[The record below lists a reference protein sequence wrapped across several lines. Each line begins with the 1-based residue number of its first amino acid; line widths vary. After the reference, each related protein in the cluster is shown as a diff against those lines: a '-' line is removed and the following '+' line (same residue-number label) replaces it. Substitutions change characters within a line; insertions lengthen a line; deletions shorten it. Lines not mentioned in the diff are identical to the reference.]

1 MRFFRQSPEGT
12 HSVKQQALIDTAPP
26 TDLYVAGSDALG
38 TVQLSILWS
47 AREPARIGESASIIP
62 GRVQVLGRAP
72 QLQAGEEPLRFLPTR
87 PGRGGQ
93 DLQAGSLASPRS
105 GDLQGEALSRRQLE
119 FTWQGSMLMVRNI
132 GRCPLWVNG
141 ALHGRARLRHGDTLH
156 LQNQLVLLVLW
167 REPQAGAATVATGT
181 SYGDSDT
188 PFGVADADGLVGESA
203 AMWRL
208 RQQIAQHGPSEDH
221 VLVIGPSGAGK
232 ELVAGALHRRS
243 ARAGGPLVSENVA
256 TLPSS
261 LATTLLFGNRRNFP
275 NPGME
280 ERPGLVGM
288 AESGTLFLDEIGD
301 MGSDVQ
307 PLLLRVMER
316 SGEYVRMGDETKP
329 RRANVRF
336 IAATNRPEGLRP
348 ELRRRFQR
356 EIHIPGLQARPEDI
370 PLLARHLLLRQL
382 AHRCEL
388 SRFFDGGQLR
398 TDPRLIEQLVWH
410 RYSTHVAELS
420 FLLEQAIGSSGDD
433 LLLPLSKEALL
444 LRSSHPPPADIY
456 PPPEPTPPSAIP
468 SEPEQPVDAERFVAP
483 ARPGPL
489 PAASEAQQ
497 ALDATAGS
505 IVQAAKQLGINR
517 HQLNRL
523 IRRHGL
529 VVPRGSKK
537 EPTPEF

>member
-12 HSVKQQALIDTAPP
+12 HVAKQQALIDTAPP
-26 TDLYVAGSDALG
+26 PDLYVAGADTPG

-47 AREPARIGESASIIP
+47 AREPARVGETASFVP
-62 GRVQVLGRAP
+62 GRVQILGRAP
-72 QLQAGEEPLRFLPTR
+72 QLEAGEEPLRFLAGRKGR
-87 PGRGGQ
+87 PGQ
-93 DLQAGSLASPRS
+93 APAAGSAASVQS

-119 FTWQGSMLMVRNI
+119 FSWQGSMLMVRNI
-132 GRCPLWVNG
+132 GRCPLWING
-141 ALHGRARLRHGDTLH
+141 ALHGRARVRHGDTLH

-167 REPQAGAATVATGT
+167 REPQPGVPAVGGGT
-181 SYGDSDT
+181 CGIDSDT
-188 PFGVADADGLVGESA
+188 SFGVADADGLVGESA

-232 ELVAGALHRRS
+232 ELVANALHRRS
-243 ARAGGPLVSENVA
+243 PRAERPLVSENVA

-336 IAATNRPEGLRP
+336 VAATNHPERLRP

-382 AHRCEL
+382 ATRGEL
-388 SRFFDGGQLR
+388 ARFFDAGQLR

-410 RYSTHVAELS
+410 RYTTHVAELS
-420 FLLEQAIGSSGDD
+420 FLLEQAIGSSCDD
-433 LLLPLSKEALL
+433 LLVPLSKEALL
-444 LRSSHPPPADIY
+444 LRASHPPPDDTY
-456 PPPEPTPPSAIP
+456 PPPDATAAAAIP
-468 SEPEQPVDAERFVAP
+468 SEQEQPADTDRVVAP
-483 ARPGPL
+483 AKPGPL

-505 IVQAAKQLGINR
+505 IVAAAKQLGINR

-529 VVPRGSKK
+529 VVPRGGKK
-537 EPTPEF
+537 EPTTEF

>member
-12 HSVKQQALIDTAPP
+12 HSAKQQALIDTAPP
-26 TDLYVAGSDALG
+26 TDLHVAGPDTPG

-47 AREPARIGESASIIP
+47 AREPARIGESATFIP
-62 GRVQVLGRAP
+62 GRVQILGRAP
-72 QLQAGEEPLRFLPTR
+72 QLQPGEEPLRFLPAR
-87 PGRGGQ
+87 PGKAPP
-93 DLQAGSLASPRS
+93 AGSVTSLRG

-119 FTWQGSMLMVRNI
+119 FSWQGSMLMVRNI
-132 GRCPLWVNG
+132 GRCPLWING
-141 ALHGRARLRHGDTLH
+141 ALQGRARLRNGDTLH

-167 REPQAGAATVATGT
+167 REAQAGAAAGCTTARC
-181 SYGDSDT
+181 GDSDT

-232 ELVAGALHRRS
+232 ELVANALHRRS
-243 ARAGGPLVSENVA
+243 ARADRPLVSENVA

-336 IAATNRPEGLRP
+336 VAATNHPEQLRP

-370 PLLARHLLLRQL
+370 PLLAQHLLLRQL
-382 AHRCEL
+382 ANRSEL
-388 SRFFDGGQLR
+388 ARFFDGGQLR
-398 TDPRLIEQLVWH
+398 MDPRLIEQLVWH
-410 RYSTHVAELS
+410 RYTTHVAELS

-444 LRSSHPPPADIY
+444 LRTASPAPVDSHPPPQ
-456 PPPEPTPPSAIP
+456 PTSTSPEEI
-468 SEPEQPVDAERFVAP
+468 EQEQPADTDRIVA
-483 ARPGPL
+483 AAKPGPL

-497 ALDATAGS
+497 ALDASAGS

-529 VVPRGSKK
+529 VVPRGAKK